1 ALALLRDEV
10 QEVAYNSAITACD
23 NGGEW
28 ERALLLLQ
36 ELERR
41 GLCSTTTF
49 NAALSACASAS
60 AWEAAA
66 VLFAKAVRGHAADAL
81 TCNAYLKGLA
91 ASRQWAFALHLHE
104 QMRERKIQP
113 TPITAQTTAA
123 LLEDCLQRRRPPDAL
138 PAPTG
143 EAWRLLV

>member
-1 ALALLRDEV
+1 MAPNTDSSSRNEKDDDWYYENQGSPRTQACAAAFAWAQALALLRDEV

-49 NAALSACASAS
+49 NATLSACASAS

-66 VLFAKAVRGHAADAL
+66 LLFARAVRGHAADAL

-91 ASRQWAFALHLHE
+91 AS
-104 QMRERKIQP
+104 
-113 TPITAQTTAA
+113 
-123 LLEDCLQRRRPPDAL
+123 
-138 PAPTG
+138 
-143 EAWRLLV
+143 